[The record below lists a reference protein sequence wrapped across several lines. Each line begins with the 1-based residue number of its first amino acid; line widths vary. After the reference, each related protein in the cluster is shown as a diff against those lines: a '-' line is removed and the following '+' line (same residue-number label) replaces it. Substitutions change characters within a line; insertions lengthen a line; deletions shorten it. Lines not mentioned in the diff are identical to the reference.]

1 MENNEI
7 GVAFL
12 IFTGFLMKKRLKAIK
27 ALRIFFSFKSRLC
40 FILIFPL
47 LLGFQLRAQ
56 TGSGRYWIQFKDKK
70 NSPYALDNPQQF
82 LSQRSI
88 QRRSNQNIICDLT
101 DLPVNPAYIDS
112 ITKTG
117 AVIVNRSKW
126 LNAVSIEVSDSYI
139 INKIVNLPFV
149 EQVRKVQKVRSAN
162 KAEEEVFSFNSK
174 AKLYC
179 EPGMDSSNY
188 GNSYNQI
195 KMLSGQTLHG
205 SGYKGKGKMI
215 AVLDAGFFGVDT
227 IAAFDSLW
235 HNGRIIGTK
244 DYVSGDTMVFE
255 DNNHG
260 MNVLSVMGG
269 YLPGELIGTAPEADY
284 LLLRTEDAGSESI
297 IEEDNWIAA
306 AEYADSV
313 GVDIINS
320 SLGYTTF
327 DDSTQNHA
335 YADMNGSTT
344 PITIGADIAA
354 SKGILVVNSAG
365 NSGAS
370 PWTYIA
376 APADGFYVL
385 AVGAVNAEGNYAPFS
400 SKGPSYDGRVKPN
413 VVAQGQGTII
423 ASASGGVFPANGTSF
438 SAPLIAGLA
447 ACLWQS
453 SPVKTASEIFTA
465 IEQSAHLFSHPDALY
480 GYGIPNFNIASLLIS
495 DTFVFTVPDND
506 KFLVYPNP
514 FRSSITIELYTKNE
528 QEMLV
533 EIFDYS
539 GKNIFR
545 KGLSVGKNDY
555 CRINYNE
562 GENLSSGIYLLHITA
577 PGKRQSFKLVKF

>member
-1 MENNEI
+1 MFEI
-7 GVAFL
+7 
-12 IFTGFLMKKRLKAIK
+12 LMKVLLKAIE
-27 ALRIFFSFKSRLC
+27 IQPVFSFKSRLS
-40 FILIFPL
+40 FILIFSFLFDFVL
-47 LLGFQLRAQ
+47 LAQ
-56 TGSGRYWIQFKDKK
+56 TGPGRYWIQFKDK
-70 NSPYALDNPQQF
+70 NYSFYTLDYPQQF

-88 QRRSNQNIICDLT
+88 QRRKDQKISFDIT

-112 ITKTG
+112 IASTG
-117 AVIVNRSKW
+117 AVIKNCSKW
-126 LNAVSIEVSDSYI
+126 LNAVSIEVNDSYI
-139 INKIVNLPFV
+139 INKIAALPFV
-149 EQVRKVQKVRSAN
+149 EEVKKVQNVKSAN
-162 KAEEEVFSFNSK
+162 KAEEQVFSFNSK

-179 EPGMDSSNY
+179 ERGLDSSNY

-195 KMLSGQTLHG
+195 KMLRGQTLHDA
-205 SGYKGKGKMI
+205 GYRGKGKMI

-235 HNGRIIGTK
+235 NNGRIIGTK
-244 DYVSGDTMVFE
+244 DYVSGDNMVFE

-260 MNVLSVMGG
+260 MYVLSVMGG
-269 YLPGELIGTAPEADY
+269 YLPGELIGTAPEAAY
-284 LLLRTEDAGSESI
+284 LLLRTEDAGSENI

-306 AEYADSV
+306 AEFADSM

-327 DDSTQNHA
+327 DDSTQNHS
-335 YADMNGSTT
+335 YADMDGNTT

-376 APADGFYVL
+376 APADGFNVL
-385 AVGAVNAEGNYAPFS
+385 SVGAVNAEGNYSPFS

-413 VVAQGQGTII
+413 VMAQGQGTII
-423 ASASGGVFPANGTSF
+423 ASASGGVFPGNGTSF
-438 SAPLIAGLA
+438 SAPLIYGMA

-453 SPVKTASEIFTA
+453 NPEKTASEIFTA
-465 IEQSAHLFSHPDALY
+465 IEQSAHLFNHPDNLY
-480 GYGIPNFNIASLLIS
+480 GYGIPNFSIASLLIS
-495 DTFVFTVPDND
+495 DTFVFNVPDND

-514 FRSSITIELYTKNE
+514 FQSSINIEVYTKRE
-528 QEMLV
+528 QEMLI

-539 GKNIFR
+539 GKNIFQ
-545 KGLSVGKNDY
+545 KELTVGNNDY
-555 CRINYNE
+555 CRISFKE
-562 GENLSSGIYLLHITA
+562 GERLSPGIYFVHITA
-577 PGKRQSFKLVKF
+577 PGKTKSYKLVKF